1 MSRSTVWVVIK
12 IQTFS
17 ASLMRDNTVF
27 NATSKES
34 VLAVICWCS
43 RDNITPAIKSLSL
56 FLAYFQSVVRRMH
69 AGCLFVFFM
78 WKWLLPPARIETG
91 EKYLWQT
98 SHRNHSSL
106 WVRLNFADLAS
117 EFCALPE
124 AVYPLKVSILSP
136 DAQKKRDIF
145 LPIAICMTYNTT
157 YPRAGEG

>member
-69 AGCLFVFFM
+69 AGCLFVFFYVKM
-78 WKWLLPPARIETG
+78 VTPTSTHWNWREISVTNISPKSFISLSETELCRPCFRVLCTSWG
-91 EKYLWQT
+91 CISTQSFNSLSWCSEKKGHILAH
-98 SHRNHSSL
+98 SHLH
-106 WVRLNFADLAS
+106 DL
-117 EFCALPE
+117 
-124 AVYPLKVSILSP
+124 
-136 DAQKKRDIF
+136 
-145 LPIAICMTYNTT
+145 
-157 YPRAGEG
+157 